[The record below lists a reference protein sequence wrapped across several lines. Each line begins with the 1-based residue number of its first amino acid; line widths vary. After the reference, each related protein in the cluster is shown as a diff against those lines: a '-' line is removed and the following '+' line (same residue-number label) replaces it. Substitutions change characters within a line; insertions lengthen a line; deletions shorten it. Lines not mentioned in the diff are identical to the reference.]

1 LNDYIENINNDKVKG
16 QMEIN
21 KEIED
26 YEKKV
31 KVLSRE
37 LDMVKYKLVE
47 KEQQVMYE
55 NEKNRLE
62 RKVDKY

>member
-47 KEQQVMYE
+47 KEQQVI
-55 NEKNRLE
+55 LL
-62 RKVDKY
+62 